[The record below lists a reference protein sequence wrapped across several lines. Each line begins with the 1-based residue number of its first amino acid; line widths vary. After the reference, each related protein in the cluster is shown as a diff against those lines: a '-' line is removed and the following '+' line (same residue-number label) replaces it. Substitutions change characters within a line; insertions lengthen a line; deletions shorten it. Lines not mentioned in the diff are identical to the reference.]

1 MPFPE
6 ARKQTA
12 QGGRLL
18 RSNDRFG
25 IGLKDRLFRR
35 GLQCLNRLGH
45 HSREGRRN
53 RFLRY
58 GGCRF
63 GRILGYF
70 SNGFGHISGHIL
82 GDNFNP
88 VFGKTNGFSLASRE
102 LAHDV
107 HRRHLGLHGPAPA

>member
-18 RSNDRFG
+18 CSNDRFG
-25 IGLKDRLFRR
+25 IGLKDRLFGRD
-35 GLQCLNRLGH
+35 LQCLNRFGRH
-45 HSREGRRN
+45 GREGQRT
-53 RFLRY
+53 RFMRH

-63 GRILGYF
+63 GRIFDYI
-70 SNGFGHISGHIL
+70 SYGFGYVCGHIL
-82 GDNFNP
+82 GDIFNH

-102 LAHDV
+102 LTHDV
-107 HRRHLGLHGPAPA
+107 HCRHLGLHGPAPA